1 MSKTCHIDLE
11 SFSEE
16 DLKSSGVYRYAEH
29 PSTEFYVLGY
39 RFDAEKVVTLWMPF
53 DGVPEVII
61 TAVRARCL
69 EKYWVLPNSVTGAG
83 GYYKYDIRL
92 LRQTAVPRDLHD
104 HIVKGRDVNPAA
116 PGGELRA
123 HNAQFERVV
132 LSGTAGKR
140 VNFPR
145 LTIEQFVCTAAK
157 MAANGLPRALGDS
170 ADALGTHPKDET
182 GRISML
188 QLAKPRKPTKA
199 DPSTRWTFQNAPE
212 KYIEVLTYNVDDVLA
227 ECGVDDAV
235 PDLTPYE
242 QKVYQLDQLIN
253 QRGIRVDLPAIENV
267 QALITEYKEFLAAAC
282 AKATGDELLGVEG
295 FKPTQRDKIAEWVRA
310 NGYPQLMDM
319 QAETVK
325 EIIAGTVAPDHVKHV
340 LRIYSTYNAKAVTK
354 YNAIQDA
361 VCADGRLR
369 GMFLYHGANTGR
381 WSSLIV
387 QLQNLFRPVIDDPE
401 LAIEAFSS
409 RSLEWIK
416 ALYDGV
422 DSMKVFASCVRGMLI
437 ADDDKDLCFPDYAG
451 IEARVNA
458 WLFDEE
464 WKLEAFRAYDAKTGP
479 DLYKLAYSRAF
490 QIPPEQV
497 TKQQRQVGKVMELAL
512 GYEGGCGAFVTMVD
526 TYGVNLA
533 ELTQAVLPILPED
546 VKAEAQRMWD
556 EMPQHRAGLPW
567 DQFIACDSLK
577 RLWRRTHPKIKQGWK
592 DLKAAAEQAVQFA
605 GKAYSIPNG
614 KIAFKVL
621 EYRGRR
627 WLNMRLPSG
636 RTLKYYNPRWIP
648 EESVKRKDEWGNEY
662 TEIIP
667 GELRYWGTDTHTR
680 RWMEVSSYG
689 GKWDEN
695 GDQGISACILRVA
708 MFALEENGYP
718 LIGSVHDE
726 PITEPKKG
734 YGSMEHVQQLICA
747 PIKWAPG
754 LPLAIDGHRGPRYR
768 K

>member
-1 MSKTCHIDLE
+1 MSNVCHFDIE
-11 SFSEE
+11 TFSEE
-16 DLKSSGVYRYAEH
+16 DLKSAGVYRYAEH

-53 DGVPEVII
+53 NDVPLSIVDEVLNRCRHKYFGKY
-61 TAVRARCL
+61 AVDLVFTR
-69 EKYWVLPNSVTGAG
+69 T
-83 GYYKYDIRL
+83 
-92 LRQTAVPRDLHD
+92 VPLDLHD

-116 PGGELRA
+116 PGGELRC

-132 LSGTAGKR
+132 LSGTAGNR
-140 VNFPR
+140 VKFPR

-199 DPSTRWTFQNAPE
+199 DASTRWTFQNAPE

-282 AKATGDELLGVEG
+282 EKATRTGDGKSDWLTEGSAMSSSVVG

-325 EIIAGTVAPDHVKHV
+325 EIISDPEVPDAVKHV

-354 YNAIQDA
+354 FVTMVEAM
-361 VCADGRLR
+361 CADARVR
-369 GMFLYHGANTGR
+369 GMFLFDGANTGR
-381 WSSLIV
+381 WSSLII
-387 QLQNLFRPVIDDPE
+387 QLHNLFRPVIDDPE
-401 LAIEAFSS
+401 TAISAFSS

-416 ALYDGV
+416 ALYDQ
-422 DSMKVFASCVRGMLI
+422 DPMKVFASCVRGMLI
-437 ADDDKDLCFPDYAG
+437 ADDACDLSFSDYAG
-451 IEARVNA
+451 IESRGVA

-464 WKLEAFRAYDAKTGP
+464 WKLEGFRKYDRNEGP
-479 DLYKLAYSRAF
+479 DNYKAAFARAF
-490 QIPPEQV
+490 NVLIEEI
-497 TKQQRQVGKVMELAL
+497 TKAQRQVGKVMELFLA
-512 GYEGGCGAFVTMVD
+512 YEGGVGAFVTGAD
-526 TYGVNLA
+526 TYSIDLEELA
-533 ELTQAVLPILPED
+533 ANVLPTVPEEIR
-546 VKAEAQRMWD
+546 AQAQRMWD
-556 EMPQHRAGLPW
+556 EMPQHRAGVSHQVFL
-567 DQFIACDSLK
+567 ACDSLK
-577 RLWRRTHPKIKQGWK
+577 RMWRNAHPKIKQGWK
-592 DLKAAAEQAVQFA
+592 DIKAAAEQAVQFP
-605 GKAYSIPNG
+605 GKAYSLPNG
-614 KIAFKVL
+614 KLAFKVV
-621 EYRGRR
+621 EYKGRS
-627 WLNMRLPSG
+627 WLYMRLPSG
-636 RTLKYYNPRWIP
+636 RRVAYYKPRWIP

-667 GELRYWGTDTHTR
+667 GEMRYWGTDTHTR
-680 RWMEVSSYG
+680 RWMEVSTYG
-689 GKWDEN
+689 GRLTEN
-695 GDQGISACILRVA
+695 AVQALSACLLRDG
-708 MFALEENGYP
+708 MLALEEAGYP
-718 LIGSVHDE
+718 IIGTVHDE
-726 PITEPKKG
+726 IITEPVKG
-734 YGSMEHVQQLICA
+734 FGTLEEAGKLMCRGPS
-747 PIKWAPG
+747 WSTG
-754 LPLAIDGHRGPRYR
+754 LPLAVDGHRGPRYR